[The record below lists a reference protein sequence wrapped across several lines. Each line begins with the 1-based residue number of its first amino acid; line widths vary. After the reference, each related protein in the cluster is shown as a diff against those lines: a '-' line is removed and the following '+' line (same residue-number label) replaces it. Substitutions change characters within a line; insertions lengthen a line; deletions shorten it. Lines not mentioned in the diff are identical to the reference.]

1 MPKTNETPKKSNKP
15 ARLAVLLAALCLAVL
30 LAWRY
35 LPWNRANAAENTT
48 FVAKRGP
55 LLVSILEG
63 GNIHALE
70 SQVIRCQVEGRDGT
84 KIINIVEEGYQV
96 TEQDVADGKVL
107 VELDSSD
114 LRERLLNQETDV
126 QASLA
131 NLTEM
136 IKFKEVRE
144 NRSLSDLKNGNLQKK
159 FALMDFKKYLGEEAA
174 EKILD
179 QVDISEASV
188 ERMIAENQ
196 REITTTSTND
206 SSTALL
212 GSAGGDVLNAAGMT
226 SSPIFEGAEALLP
239 EIKNYDV
246 DFSIF
251 ASDENEH
258 LLGNGEASQ
267 ELRKL
272 KDEVLIAEAEYA
284 LKKKAYEG
292 AQRLQAEGFLTENE
306 LQEKEI
312 ASRKSENAVQTAKAN
327 LELFKNY
334 DLQKNAEQYLLNYE
348 QALLEYARLKS
359 DAMAELAD
367 AFSDVEWGKRR
378 YGHEVEQLKD
388 LREQLSNCVIRAERP
403 GLVVYG
409 DGTGR
414 DRWNR
419 KIIEGATVWERQA
432 IITIPD
438 MRKMALTVK
447 IHESQVKRISTGLS
461 VNIKVDA
468 EADKRLTGE
477 VYKVGLLPDS
487 EDRQF
492 NPDQKVYKTTITVA
506 GNQTWLKP
514 GMTAKAEI
522 LVREYDDVVYV
533 PLQAVMPRQ
542 EGHACLLQTPGGHE
556 LRKVEV
562 LDYNNRYCAI
572 QDGLAPGDSVYLH
585 VPKGIDLDSLK
596 TRPAPQTVPETVPT
610 VAAAATP

>member
-1 MPKTNETPKKSNKP
+1 MPKTNETPKKSTK
-15 ARLAVLLAALCLAVL
+15 RSRTRVLLGAVCGILL
-30 LAWRY
+30 LAGFFAFR
-35 LPWNRANAAENTT
+35 PRQGVAEKTT
-48 FVAKRGP
+48 FVARRGP
-55 LLVSILEG
+55 LLVSVLEG

-70 SQVIRCQVEGRDGT
+70 SQVIRCEVEGRDGT
-84 KIINIVEEGYQV
+84 KILRIVEEGYQV
-96 TEQDVADGKVL
+96 TEEDVANGKVL
-107 VELDSSD
+107 VELDSSE

-136 IKFKEVRE
+136 IKYKEVRE

-159 FALMDFKKYLGEEAA
+159 FTLMDFKKYLGEEAA
-174 EKILD
+174 ETILK
-179 QVDISEASV
+179 QVDISEESV

-196 REITTTSTND
+196 REVTTTITDDTST
-206 SSTALL
+206 LL
-212 GSAGGDVLNAAGMT
+212 GGMAAGIGSAGMT
-226 SSPIFEGAEALLP
+226 PSPVFESAEALLP
-239 EIKNYDV
+239 DIKNYDV

-251 ASDENEH
+251 AEDENEH

-267 ELRKL
+267 ALRKF

-292 AQRLQAEGFLTENE
+292 AQRLAAEGYLTPNE
-306 LQEKEI
+306 LQEKQITFE
-312 ASRKSENAVQTAKAN
+312 KSENAVQTARAN

-348 QALLEYARLKS
+348 QALLELARIKS

-378 YGHEVEQLKD
+378 YGHERDQLKD
-388 LREQLSNCVIRAERP
+388 LQTQLSNCVIKAERP

-419 KIIEGATVWERQA
+419 KILEGATVWERQA

-468 EADKRLTGE
+468 EADKALEGV

-487 EDRQF
+487 EDSQF
-492 NPDQKVYKTTITVA
+492 NPDQKVYKTTITVT
-506 GNQTWLKP
+506 GNHTWLKP
-514 GMTAKAEI
+514 GMTARAEI
-522 LVREYDDVVYV
+522 VVREYDDVLYV
-533 PLQAVMPRQ
+533 PLQAVMPRDQ
-542 EGHACLLQTPGGHE
+542 GHACLVQTPAGHE
-556 LRKVEV
+556 LRSVEV

-572 QDGLAPGDSVYLH
+572 QAGLNPGDAVYLH
-585 VPKGIDLDSLK
+585 VPRGVDLDSMG
-596 TRPAPQTVPETVPT
+596 TRPVEDAVSESLQTVTASVSP
-610 VAAAATP
+610 

>member
-1 MPKTNETPKKSNKP
+1 MPKTNQTIKKSTNP
-15 ARLAVLLAALCLAVL
+15 IRRWVLLGGLCVALL
-30 LAWRY
+30 LGGFF
-35 LPWNRANAAENTT
+35 LPWRRQAGTENTT
-48 FVAKRGP
+48 FAAKRGP
-55 LLVSILEG
+55 LMVSVLEG

-70 SQVIRCQVEGRDGT
+70 SQVLRCEVEGRDGT
-84 KIINIVEEGYQV
+84 KILTIVEEGYQV
-96 TEQDVADGKVL
+96 TEEDVANGKVL
-107 VELDSSD
+107 VELDSSE

-131 NLTEM
+131 NLTET
-136 IKFKEVRE
+136 IKYKEVRE
-144 NRSLSDLKNGNLQKK
+144 NRSLSELKNGNLQKK
-159 FALMDFKKYLGEEAA
+159 FALMDFKKYLGEDAA
-174 EKILD
+174 GTILK
-179 QVDISEASV
+179 QVDISEESV
-188 ERMIAENQ
+188 ARMIAENQ
-196 REITTTSTND
+196 REVTTTSTND
-206 SSTALL
+206 TSSLLL
-212 GSAGGDVLNAAGMT
+212 GTNATGGAQVTGMAP
-226 SSPIFEGAEALLP
+226 SPIFDGAESLLP
-239 EIKNYDV
+239 EIKDYDV

-251 ASDENEH
+251 ANDENEH

-267 ELRKL
+267 ALRKF
-272 KDEVLIAEAEYA
+272 KDDVLIAEAEYA

-292 AQRLQAEGFLTENE
+292 AQRLAAEGYLTPNE
-306 LQEKEI
+306 LQEKQITFE
-312 ASRKSENAVQTAKAN
+312 KSDNAVQTARAD

-334 DLQKNAEQYLLNYE
+334 DLQKNAEQFLLNYE
-348 QALLEYARLKS
+348 QALLELARLKS

-378 YGHEVEQLKD
+378 YGHELDQLKD

-419 KIIEGATVWERQA
+419 KINEGASVWERQA

-468 EADKRLTGE
+468 EADKSLTGV

-492 NPDQKVYKTTITVA
+492 NPDQKVYKTTITVT

-514 GMTAKAEI
+514 GMTAQAEI
-522 LVREYDDVVYV
+522 VVREYDDVVYV

-542 EGHACLLQTPGGHE
+542 QGHACLVQTQAGRE
-556 LRKVEV
+556 LRTVEV

-572 QDGLAPGDSVYLH
+572 QTGLTPGDSVYLH
-585 VPKGIDLDSLK
+585 VPKGLDLDDFEA
-596 TRPAPQTVPETVPT
+596 RPIEGGGLDLIPT
-610 VAAAATP
+610 ATAAVSP

>member
-1 MPKTNETPKKSNKP
+1 MPKTNETPKKSTKR
-15 ARLAVLLAALCLAVL
+15 ARTWVLLGGLCIALL
-30 LAWRY
+30 LAWFFV
-35 LPWNRANAAENTT
+35 PWNREDASDNTT

-84 KIINIVEEGYQV
+84 KIISIVEEGYQV
-96 TEQDVADGKVL
+96 TEKDVADGKVL
-107 VELDSSD
+107 VELDSSE

-131 NLTEM
+131 NMTEM
-136 IKFKEVRE
+136 VKFKEVRE
-144 NRSLSDLKNGNLQKK
+144 NRSLSELKNGNLQKK
-159 FALMDFKKYLGEEAA
+159 FALMDFKKYLGEAA
-174 EKILD
+174 AKKILK

-206 SSTALL
+206 TSTALL
-212 GSAGGDVLNAAGMT
+212 GNGAGERVNGAGIT
-226 SSPIFEGAEALLP
+226 ASPIFEGAEALLP
-239 EIKNYDV
+239 DIKNYDV

-251 ASDENEH
+251 ADDENEH

-272 KDEVLIAEAEYA
+272 KDDLLIAEAEYA

-292 AQRLQAEGFLTENE
+292 AQRLQAEGYLTENE
-306 LQEKEI
+306 LQEKKI
-312 ASRKSENAVQTAKAN
+312 AFEKNENTVQAAKAN

-378 YGHEVEQLKD
+378 YGHEVDQLKD
-388 LREQLSNCVIRAERP
+388 LREQHANCIIKAERP

-419 KIIEGATVWERQA
+419 KIHEGVNVWERQA

-438 MRKMALTVK
+438 MRMMALTVK

-468 EADKRLTGE
+468 EADKALTGD
-477 VYKVGLLPDS
+477 VYKVGVLPDS

-492 NPDQKVYKTTITVA
+492 NPDQKVYKTTITVN
-506 GNQTWLKP
+506 GNHTWLKP
-514 GMTAKAEI
+514 GMTAQAEI
-522 LVREYDDVVYV
+522 MVREYDDVVYV
-533 PLQAVMPRQ
+533 PLQAVLPRQ
-542 EGHACLLQTPGGHE
+542 EGHACLLHTPAGHE
-556 LRKVEV
+556 LREVEV

-572 QDGLAPGDSVYLH
+572 QAGLVPGDSVYLH
-585 VPKGIDLDSLK
+585 VPKGLDLDDFEASPIEGGGIDLI
-596 TRPAPQTVPETVPT
+596 PT
-610 VAAAATP
+610 ATASVSP